1 MHEDNQ
7 STTYEY
13 WRTVIPNDTEL
24 KKTVMKELHCVP
36 YAGHPGFA
44 RTLEVIRTSF
54 YWKHMT
60 QDVRAFVVDCPV
72 CQTEKSSHLQPAGRL
87 MPLALPT
94 RKWEHVAIDFVT
106 GMPDDA
112 GMNAIMTV
120 VDKATKMTHFIPCMI
135 RLQPRARPS
144 CIGSMLES
152 CTASQRSLYPTGMP
166 ALRVDTGASFGVF
179 WAPIFGWGPGSI
191 LNHQVRWNASTSY
204 WSRRC
209 AAPYI
214 STAKLD
220 AGRRYCLLLNLQST
234 TRQTELRDTLP
245 STSITD
251 TIR

>member
-7 STTYEY
+7 SSTYEY

-24 KKTVMKELHCVP
+24 KKTVLKEMHCVP
-36 YAGHPGFA
+36 YSGHPGFA
-44 RTLEVIRTSF
+44 RTLEVTRTSF

-106 GMPDDA
+106 GMPDDG

-120 VDKATKMTHFIPCMI
+120 VDKATKMTHFHPMQ
-135 RLQPRARPS
+135 RYHYSQRAPPS

-152 CTASQRSLYPTGMP
+152 CTASQR
-166 ALRVDTGASFGVF
+166 
-179 WAPIFGWGPGSI
+179 
-191 LNHQVRWNASTSY
+191 
-204 WSRRC
+204 
-209 AAPYI
+209 
-214 STAKLD
+214 
-220 AGRRYCLLLNLQST
+220 
-234 TRQTELRDTLP
+234 
-245 STSITD
+245 
-251 TIR
+251 